1 MSVWMQNPRPYGPA
15 AGPIFQTLYQ
25 QPGQFADAFGQVAN
39 GYMQGLGGLGQS
51 MANAYGAYGAG
62 LGSVATARA
71 NEAGARYGA
80 NAMAEAAR
88 QAGLANVGAAALGAY
103 GSASNAALGAWGA
116 NQQAYNNAA
125 ATMHA
130 ANQQGLSQYGQSQN
144 NALGGLGNAYA
155 GLGRAQ
161 MASDALANF
170 SFGGGGSGGG
180 GFRATGPNGPVAS
193 GSYGGNGFS
202 FSGSG
207 SRSGGSYPSQAMG
220 GLDSLRDSITGNPM
234 GGMLMSEAAAGRQQ
248 LDNQHYS
255 SREMPSQMLGQTLSG
270 LMQLSAPAYSQSSR
284 GMDQFYA
291 NTQMDERPY
300 QGILDRLTSGYGSA
314 SSQLG
319 TVQSDMRSGFGS
331 ANANISRMWD
341 KSLGRLP
348 EFQTPAQR
356 EIAAR
361 EGRMEQQR
369 SRDLELLARFD
380 RNARNPLSPYSSYYA
395 RRADALRGMMGA

>member
-1 MSVWMQNPRPYGPA
+1 MSMWMQNPQPYGPA
-15 AGPIFQTLYQ
+15 AGPIFQALYQ
-25 QPGQFADAFGQVAN
+25 QPGQFANAYGNVAQ

-51 MANAYGAYGAG
+51 MANAYGAYGMG

-88 QAGLANVGAAALGAY
+88 QAGLANVGSAALGAY

-170 SFGGGGSGGG
+170 SFGGGGGGGG

-207 SRSGGSYPSQAMG
+207 SRSGGSYPSQAMA
-220 GLDSLRDSITGNPM
+220 GLDSLRGFITGNPM
-234 GGMLMSEAAAGRQQ
+234 GGMLMSEAAAGRAQ
-248 LDNQHYS
+248 LDGQHPS

-270 LMQLSAPAYSQSSR
+270 LMQLSAPAYKQSSA

-314 SSQLG
+314 SRQLG
-319 TVQSDMRSGFGS
+319 GLRSDMRSGFDS
-331 ANANISRMWD
+331 ANANIGGMWNQ
-341 KSLGRLP
+341 SLGRLP

-361 EGRMEQQR
+361 EGRLERQK
-369 SRDLELLARFD
+369 SRDIERLARFES
-380 RNARNPLSPYSSYYA
+380 NARNPLSPYSSYYS
-395 RRADALRGMMGA
+395 RQADALRKRMGA